1 MAVAGATIQEGFRY
15 VEQPPFGLCRGDIQ
29 SRFVAFS
36 KLPEPVDETSRNKWL
51 LLRMGYSRQHLEA
64 GLQRLR
70 EMKHSSITIEQARK
84 AGSVFMQMH
93 RMYSDATMRAWSFTY
108 QLKPLFNTDPLRQRW

>member
-1 MAVAGATIQEGFRY
+1 MQFKGNLADECYHAVAVAGATIQEGFRY
-15 VEQPPFGLCRGDIQ
+15 VEQPPFSLCRGDSQ
-29 SRFVAFS
+29 SRLVAFS
-36 KLPEPVDETSRNKWL
+36 RLPEPVDETSRKLWL

-70 EMKHSSITIEQARK
+70 EMKHSSVITARAHK

-93 RMYSDATMRAWSFTY
+93 RVY
-108 QLKPLFNTDPLRQRW
+108 